1 MTATLGPAAV
11 RPAPARTAPADR
23 DARVPRAGV
32 TDMARS
38 LDFYLRLGC
47 DVVRAA
53 DGWVLL
59 RCHAVTFVLVQ
70 AGRRAPSAGPA
81 AEDPWIRLGARDVR
95 ALRRRLLGE
104 GVPVP
109 PACTPTGRI
118 VVRDPDGRPVAVERL
133 P

>member
-1 MTATLGPAAV
+1 MT
-11 RPAPARTAPADR
+11 
-23 DARVPRAGV
+23 
-32 TDMARS
+32 RS

-59 RCHAVTFVLVQ
+59 RCQAVTFVLVQ
-70 AGRRAPSAGPA
+70 AGRRTPSGEPV

-109 PACTPTGRI
+109 GCTPTGRI
-118 VVRDPDGRPVAVERL
+118 VVRDPDRRAVAIEPV